1 MFGNID
7 TIPNVSNDS
16 DVIRIHKKGAIVA
29 IMVKN
34 CLLLHIQIQTVW
46 VPKLLNTIMAAPHVT
61 VTDMHI

>member
-1 MFGNID
+1 MFGNLD
-7 TIPNVSNDS
+7 RIPNISKNS
-16 DVIRIHKKGAIVA
+16 DVIRIHEKDKVVA

-61 VTDMHI
+61 VTDIHI